1 MTTQGGDDTVPL
13 PALPPQQLSTSSKV
27 PSKLPAIAALP
38 GLDDASLIGT
48 LDLLFEASPDLHAL
62 AVPVARSM
70 TFTSYRDLIESIRST
85 LLSVQATVHADPVA
99 RKPLLGILAAHPRL
113 GERKQPVSD
122 QSKAEQASLQG
133 EAEKLAT
140 LNAEYEAKFPGMRYV
155 VFVNGRSRDIIMENM
170 RARIDRGD
178 MNAEEQDAINAMCD
192 IAHDRAIKLNKI

>member
-1 MTTQGGDDTVPL
+1 MATQAGQDNVPL
-13 PALPPQQLSTSSKV
+13 PALPPQKPEISSNV
-27 PSKLPAIAALP
+27 PSKLPAIATLP
-38 GLDDASLIGT
+38 SLDDASLIGT

-70 TFTSYRDLIESIRST
+70 TFSSYPDLIEAIRTT

-133 EAEKLAT
+133 DAEKLAK

-178 MNAEEQDAINAMCD
+178 VNAEEHDAINAMCD
-192 IAHDRAIKLNKI
+192 IAKDRVIKL

>member
-1 MTTQGGDDTVPL
+1 MATQGGQDSVPL
-13 PALPPQQLSTSSKV
+13 PAAPPQQHSTSSKL
-27 PSKLPAIAALP
+27 PSELPAIASLP
-38 GLDDASLIGT
+38 SLDDASLIGT

-70 TFTSYRDLIESIRST
+70 TFASYADLIEAIRAT

-113 GERKQPVSD
+113 GERKQAVSD

-133 EAEKLAT
+133 ETEKLAA

-155 VFVNGRSRDIIMENM
+155 VFVNGRSRDVIMQNM
-170 RARIDRGD
+170 RERIDRGD
-178 MNAEEQDAINAMCD
+178 VNAEEQDAINAMCD
-192 IAHDRAIKLNKI
+192 IAKDRALKLI